1 MRLWRI
7 HLIGKGWAFPVGVDG
22 RGGIALAV
30 DTTDIDQAIITI
42 LSTGLGQRVMR
53 PDFGCKIHDLAFAP
67 INAQTL
73 GLVQRYVEE
82 AIGWWEPRVDV
93 VDIEVTTDPSMR
105 AVGKLIINIRYRVK
119 ATQDTRS
126 LVYPFYLI
134 NEE

>member
-1 MRLWRI
+1 MANP
-7 HLIGKGWAFPVGVDG
+7 LIGKGWAFPVSVDG
-22 RGGIALAV
+22 RGGIALAA

-42 LSTGLGQRVMR
+42 LSTSVGQRVMR

-82 AIGWWEPRVDV
+82 AIGWWEPRVDL
-93 VDIEVTTDPSMR
+93 VDIEVTTDSSLR
-105 AVGKLIINIRYRVK
+105 AVGRLIINIRYRVK
-119 ATQDTRS
+119 VTQDTRS

>member
-1 MRLWRI
+1 MTNP
-7 HLIGKGWAFPVGVDG
+7 LIGKGWAFPVGIDG
-22 RGGIALAV
+22 RGGIALAA
-30 DTTDIDQAIITI
+30 DTTDIDQAIIAI
-42 LSTGLGQRVMR
+42 LSTGIGQRVMR

-93 VDIEVTTDPSMR
+93 VDIEVTTDPALRS
-105 AVGKLIINIRYRVK
+105 VGKLIINIRYRVK
-119 ATQDTRS
+119 TTQDERS

-134 NEE
+134 AEE

>member
-1 MRLWRI
+1 MTNP
-7 HLIGKGWAFPVGVDG
+7 LIGKGWSFPVGVDG
-22 RGGIALAV
+22 RGGIALAA
-30 DTTDIDQAIITI
+30 DATDIDQAIITI
-42 LSTGLGQRVMR
+42 LSTGVGQRVMR

-93 VDIEVTTDPSMR
+93 VDIEVTTDSSMR

-119 ATQDTRS
+119 ATQDARS

>member
-1 MRLWRI
+1 MTNP
-7 HLIGKGWAFPVGVDG
+7 LIGKGWTFPVGVDG
-22 RGGIALAV
+22 RGGIALST

-42 LSTGLGQRVMR
+42 LSTGIGQRAMR
-53 PDFGCKIHDLAFAP
+53 PDFGCRIHDLAFAP

-82 AIGWWEPRVDV
+82 AIGWWEPRIDLIEV
-93 VDIEVTTDPSMR
+93 EVTTDSSMR
-105 AVGKLIINIRYRVK
+105 AVGKLIIDIHYRVK
-119 ATQDTRS
+119 STKDERS

>member
-1 MRLWRI
+1 MTNP
-7 HLIGKGWAFPVGVDG
+7 LIGKGWAFPVGVNG
-22 RGGIALAV
+22 RGGIALAA
-30 DTTDIDQAIITI
+30 DTTDIDQAIVAI
-42 LSTGLGQRVMR
+42 LSTGIGQRVMR

-82 AIGWWEPRVDV
+82 AIGWWEPRVNV
-93 VDIEVTTDPSMR
+93 VEVEVTTDSSMR

-119 ATQDTRS
+119 ATQDERS

-134 NEE
+134 GEE

>member
-1 MRLWRI
+1 MTNP
-7 HLIGKGWAFPVGVDG
+7 LIGKGWAFPVSVDG
-22 RGGIALAV
+22 RGGIALAA
-30 DTTDIDQAIITI
+30 DTTDIDQAIVAI
-42 LSTGLGQRVMR
+42 LSTGIGQRVMR

-93 VDIEVTTDPSMR
+93 VEVEVTTDPSMR

-119 ATQDTRS
+119 ATQDERS

-134 NEE
+134 GEE

>member
-1 MRLWRI
+1 MTNP
-7 HLIGKGWAFPVGVDG
+7 LIGKGWAFPVGVDG
-22 RGGIALAV
+22 RGGIALAA
-30 DTTDIDQAIITI
+30 DTTDIDQAIVAI
-42 LSTGLGQRVMR
+42 LSTGIGQRVMR

-93 VDIEVTTDPSMR
+93 VEVEVTTDPSMR

-119 ATQDTRS
+119 ATQDERS

-134 NEE
+134 GEE

>member
-1 MRLWRI
+1 MTNP
-7 HLIGKGWAFPVGVDG
+7 LIGKGWTFPVGVDG
-22 RGGIALAV
+22 RGGIALAA
-30 DTTDIDQAIITI
+30 DTTDIDQAIVAI
-42 LSTGLGQRVMR
+42 LSTGIGQRVMR

-119 ATQDTRS
+119 ATQDERS

-134 NEE
+134 AEE

>member
-1 MRLWRI
+1 MTNP
-7 HLIGKGWAFPVGVDG
+7 LIGKGWAFPVGVDG
-22 RGGIALAV
+22 RGGIALAA
-30 DTTDIDQAIITI
+30 DTTDIDQAIIAI
-42 LSTGLGQRVMR
+42 LSTGIGQRVMR

-93 VDIEVTTDPSMR
+93 VDVEVTTDPSR
-105 AVGKLIINIRYRVK
+105 RSVGKLIINIRYRVK
-119 ATQDTRS
+119 ATQDERS

-134 NEE
+134 AGE